1 MNASDQI
8 TAYIKGIGDWRGK
21 LLARLRTLIRDAA
34 PELAEAWKWNV
45 PVFAL
50 NGNVVAI
57 GAFQDHVKVNVFK
70 GASLKDPQRLFN
82 AGLDAKASRAI
93 DLHEGETIDEA
104 AFKALIRAA
113 VALNGAT
120 GKAKERKPRPSK

>member
-1 MNASDQI
+1 MDASAQI
-8 TAYIKGIGDWRGK
+8 TTYIKGLGDWRGQ

-34 PELAEAWKWNV
+34 PELAEEWKWNV

-70 GASLKDPQRLFN
+70 GAALKDPARLFN

-93 DLHEGETIDEA
+93 DIHEGESIDEA

-113 VALNGAT
+113 VALNSGAA
-120 GKAKERKPRPSK
+120 KARKPRFSK

>member
-1 MNASDQI
+1 MGASDQV
-8 TAYIKGIGDWRGK
+8 TTYIKGMGDWRGR
-21 LLARLRTLIRDAA
+21 LLARLRTLIREAA
-34 PELAEAWKWNV
+34 PELTEEWKWNV

-93 DLHEGETIDEA
+93 DLHEGESIDEA

-113 VALNGAT
+113 AALNSGT
-120 GKAKERKPRPSK
+120 AKKPRSSK